1 MDEDVFDPGK
11 KNSVKINNFKNVI
24 KFMQICFVTKSQC
37 IPFLYMV
44 IYVLYEI
51 LYTLNSPQ
59 GFEILVFFCKFGLAL
74 QTKGANLKYVI
85 LVFYFGF
92 FTLFTFM

>member
-59 GFEILVFFCKFGLAL
+59 GFEILVFF
-74 QTKGANLKYVI
+74 ANLVLHCKQKVQI
-85 LVFYFGF
+85 
-92 FTLFTFM
+92 